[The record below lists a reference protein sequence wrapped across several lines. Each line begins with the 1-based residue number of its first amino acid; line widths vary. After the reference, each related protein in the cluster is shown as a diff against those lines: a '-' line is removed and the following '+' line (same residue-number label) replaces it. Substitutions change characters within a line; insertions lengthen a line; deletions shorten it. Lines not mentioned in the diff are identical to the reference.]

1 MASACKR
8 RRIGAARSV
17 CAPTA
22 PNRGKARRLPRSA
35 ALQRDKTCLAPLCRA
50 LSGLLVAAAV
60 CVCHVSPAGAAE
72 TAHRMDPYNVVWQT
86 PSKDASG
93 SMPLGNGRTGLNAWV
108 EESGD
113 LLFYLSRIDSW
124 GDNGRL
130 LKVGRV
136 RIRLDPAPPTAPPG
150 FRQTLSLKD
159 ATMVVRYGEGEA
171 VELRLWA
178 DADHPVIH
186 VAIDSPKPI
195 AATAAIELWR
205 TGREELPSLECSDV
219 LNRDPQKRPTVVE
232 PDTILK
238 DQTGRIGWY
247 HRNVK
252 SVGPAMTGRIQGLEG
267 FERPD
272 PLLGRTFGAVIR
284 ADKGRRRDD
293 LHLES
298 PASRAHRFDVYVVTR
313 HPATPEAWLTAVDE
327 TVAAT
332 QRIPFARRRDAHQRW
347 WRDFWDRSWIHVTS
361 TGPSQT
367 LRLVPPN
374 THRVRIGF
382 DQHGGNRFAGEIGRL
397 SLFGRGLSDA
407 GVQRLAKLPR
417 SQPVTDRDGLLFSGT
432 PKLHAVLDGSKDWT
446 FDKGLA
452 IEAWVKPEKMSAGG
466 GRIVDDITPGGSD
479 GFLLDT
485 SPGNSLRV
493 IVGSA
498 TLGKRDVLP
507 VGQWSHVAAVVDPS
521 AGRTTLY
528 LNGAPLARQ
537 AVEAGDDA
545 YVVSRAYALQRFI
558 TACAGRGAY
567 PIKFNGTIF
576 TVPHPGKPGDADY
589 RRWGPGYWWQ
599 NTRLPYI
606 SLCTSGDFDLMQ
618 PLFAM
623 YGRDLMPLF
632 RYRTRLYLDHAGA
645 YIPEC
650 IYFWGD
656 MFSETYGW
664 APYDQRKDRLQA
676 SGWHKWEWVSG
687 PELVYMMLDY
697 YDHTFDEAFLSGM
710 LLPTAHEILTFFD
723 QHYKVDERGK
733 LVMHPS
739 QALETWWDCTN
750 PMPELAGL
758 HAVTDRLLALPSR
771 LTTAAQRT
779 FWTSLR
785 RKLPDLPTREVDG
798 KRMLAPAARFAN
810 KRNSENPELY
820 AVFPFRRIALGR
832 PDIELGLEA
841 LQHRWDK
848 GKSGWRQDDI
858 FMAYLGLADD
868 ARRNLVGRARKKH
881 TGSRFPAFWG
891 PNYDWIPDQDHGG
904 VLMKALQAMALQT
917 DGRKIFLLPAWPKDW
932 DVGFRLH
939 APYKTTVECT
949 FRDGKVRLLT
959 VTPPQRRADLVVV
972 EPQ

>member
-1 MASACKR
+1 MANT
-8 RRIGAARSV
+8 ARWLP
-17 CAPTA
+17 AGMLILIPTA
-22 PNRGKARRLPRSA
+22 ML
-35 ALQRDKTCLAPLCRA
+35 ALFA
-50 LSGLLVAAAV
+50 G
-60 CVCHVSPAGAAE
+60 PAEA
-72 TAHRMDPYNVVWQT
+72 AHRMDPYNVVWQT

-93 SMPLGNGRTGLNAWV
+93 SMPLGNGSTGLNAWV
-108 EESGD
+108 EASGD
-113 LLFYLSRIDSW
+113 LVFYLSRIDSW
-124 GDNGRL
+124 GDNARL

-136 RIRLDPAPPTAPPG
+136 RIRLDPPPPTVPPG
-150 FRQTLSLKD
+150 FRQTLRLKD

-178 DADHPVIH
+178 DANHPVIH
-186 VAIDSPKPI
+186 VVIDSPQPVT
-195 AATAAIELWR
+195 ATAAIELWR

-232 PDTILK
+232 PDTVLAG
-238 DQTGRIGWY
+238 QTGRIGWY

-272 PLLGRTFGAVIR
+272 PLLGRTFGAVIQ
-284 ADKGRRRDD
+284 AANGRRRDD
-293 LHLES
+293 RRLES
-298 PASRAHRFDVYVVTR
+298 PASKAHRFDLYVLTR
-313 HPATPEAWLTAVDE
+313 HPATPDEWLTAVDE
-327 TVAAT
+327 AIAAT
-332 QRIPFARRRDAHQRW
+332 QRIPFARRREAHQRW
-347 WRDFWDRSWIHVTS
+347 WRDFWDRSWIHATP
-361 TGPSQT
+361 TGPSHT
-367 LRLVPPN
+367 PRLVPPN
-374 THRVRIGF
+374 THPVRIGF

-407 GVQRLAKLPR
+407 DVQRLAKLPR
-417 SQPVTDRDGLLFSGT
+417 SQPVSDRDGLLFSGT

-446 FDKGLA
+446 FEKGLA
-452 IEAWVKPEKMSAGG
+452 IEAWIKPDKLPRGG

-485 SPGNSLRV
+485 WPANSLRF

-521 AGRTTLY
+521 AGGATLY
-528 LNGAPLARQ
+528 LNGVPLARQ
-537 AVEAGDDA
+537 AVEVGDDA

-632 RYRTRLYLDHAGA
+632 RYRTRLYLDHDGA

-650 IYFWGD
+650 VYFWGD

-664 APYDQRKDRLQA
+664 TPFDQRKDRLQA
-676 SGWHKWEWVSG
+676 SRWHKWEWVSG
-687 PELVYMMLDY
+687 LELVWMMFDY
-697 YDHTFDEAFLSGM
+697 YDHTLDEAFLSGM

-723 QHYKVDERGK
+723 QHYKVDECGK

-739 QALETWWDCTN
+739 QACETWWDCTN

-779 FWTSLR
+779 FWTNLR
-785 RKLPDLPTREVDG
+785 RKLPALPTREVDG
-798 KRMLAPAARFAN
+798 TRIEQRADYPMPNYLKMVEDPDRLAAFVERLGDFLVGIVEGQIEAADGRLAGMYIWGDVAYDQGMLFSPDFWRRVHKPQLARICDAVHAHGLKVIYHGCGNASLVFEDMIEVGVDAYNPLEAKAGLDVVDLKRRFGDRWAFNGNIDVRVLATGDREAVRREVLTKLNAAKGGGFILQSDHSVPDNVAPDTYDYVVR
-810 KRNSENPELY
+810 
-820 AVFPFRRIALGR
+820 LGR
-832 PDIELGLEA
+832 EYGTYPLDLGEF
-841 LQHRWDK
+841 DEE
-848 GKSGWRQDDI
+848 
-858 FMAYLGLADD
+858 
-868 ARRNLVGRARKKH
+868 V
-881 TGSRFPAFWG
+881 
-891 PNYDWIPDQDHGG
+891 
-904 VLMKALQAMALQT
+904 
-917 DGRKIFLLPAWPKDW
+917 
-932 DVGFRLH
+932 
-939 APYKTTVECT
+939 
-949 FRDGKVRLLT
+949 
-959 VTPPQRRADLVVV
+959 
-972 EPQ
+972 